1 MMSVIVKGQVGRGDM
16 ANEVRTRMIEGAI
29 VLLAQRGL
37 QGASFSE
44 VLELTGAPRGSVYHH
59 FPGGKD
65 QLVAE
70 AIELATTRALDLL
83 RTNAGAP
90 AERIAELFFGGWR
103 ALLKKS
109 DLRAGCSLL
118 AVTVATDSP
127 ELRDHAANAFRRWR
141 SGLAELLVQGG
152 LSDEDGRKYAA
163 ALLAA
168 SEGAVV
174 MARAEQDLESFE
186 LVASALLA
194 QIRQASAA

>member
-1 MMSVIVKGQVGRGDM
+1 M
-16 ANEVRTRMIEGAI
+16 ASDVRTRMIEGAI

-70 AIELATTRALDLL
+70 AITLAADRALASLQ
-83 RTNAGAP
+83 TKAGRP
-90 AERIAELFFGGWR
+90 AVEVAEFFLEGWR
-103 ALLKKS
+103 SLLVRS
-109 DLRAGCSLL
+109 ELTAGCSVL
-118 AVTVATDSP
+118 AVTIATDSP
-127 ELRDHAANAFRRWR
+127 VLRTHAAEAFQRWR
-141 SGLAELLVQGG
+141 AGLADLLVQGG
-152 LSDEDGRKYAA
+152 LSTTDGERYAA

-174 MARAEQDLESFE
+174 MSRAEQDLTAFE
-186 LVASALLA
+186 LVASVLVD
-194 QIRQASAA
+194 QIRAASS

>member
-1 MMSVIVKGQVGRGDM
+1 MVS
-16 ANEVRTRMIEGAI
+16 EVRARMVEGAI

-70 AIELATTRALDLL
+70 ALELATTRALDLL
-83 RTNAGAP
+83 QTKAGAP
-90 AERIAELFFGGWR
+90 AVEVAELFLGGWR
-103 ALLKKS
+103 TLLQKS
-109 DLRAGCSLL
+109 ELRAGCSLL

-127 ELRDHAANAFRRWR
+127 ELREHAANAFRRWR
-141 SGLAELLVQGG
+141 SGLADLLVQGG
-152 LSDEDGRKYAA
+152 LRAADGERYAA

-174 MARAEQDLESFE
+174 MARAEQDLAPFE
-186 LVASALLA
+186 LVASALIE
-194 QIRQASAA
+194 QIRRAG

>member
-1 MMSVIVKGQVGRGDM
+1 M
-16 ANEVRTRMIEGAI
+16 ASDVRMRMIEGAI
-29 VLLAQRGL
+29 VLLAKRGL

-83 RTNAGAP
+83 QTKAGAP
-90 AERIAELFFGGWR
+90 AVEVAELFIAGWR
-103 ALLKKS
+103 TLLERS

-127 ELRDHAANAFRRWR
+127 ELREHAATAFRRWR
-141 SGLAELLVQGG
+141 SGLADLLIQGG
-152 LSDEDGRKYAA
+152 LTPEDGTKYAA

-174 MARAEQDLESFE
+174 MARAEQDLAPFE
-186 LVASALLA
+186 LVATALLD
-194 QIRQASAA
+194 QIRQAT